1 MSSADIMLQASNS
14 TIIAGNGPGGI
25 YLSAGNSSGDI
36 VLTSGFGIMLATE
49 TNGARLR
56 TTPDGSVGN
65 AIVNVAYLSS
75 QLSNMQALSGYVTL
89 STAQHI
95 TGQKTFTQNINLSSA
110 TAERDATSR
119 TAESK

>member
-1 MSSADIMLQASNS
+1 MLQASNS

-56 TTPDGSVGN
+56 TTPDGADGH

-75 QLSNMQALSGYVTL
+75 QLSTSGFVTL